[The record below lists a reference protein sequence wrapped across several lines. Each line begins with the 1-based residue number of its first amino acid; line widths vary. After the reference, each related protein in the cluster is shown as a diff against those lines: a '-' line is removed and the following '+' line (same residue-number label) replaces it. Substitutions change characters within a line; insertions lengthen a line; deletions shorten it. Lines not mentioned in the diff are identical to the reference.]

1 MGAALN
7 IPLLDRARELGELS
21 ELVADAARGVGG
33 VVLLGGEPGIGKS
46 RLAEA
51 AAEMAREAGLASA
64 WGRCREGAGA
74 PPFWPWT
81 QVVRSLGAT
90 VDWSPAGKEARFR
103 LFAAVIDVL
112 LETARPAGLLV
123 VLDDA
128 YRADDSSLRL
138 LGFLADQLSAV
149 PLAVVVTYRDAEA
162 GPVLGRLL
170 TDLAAQRRC
179 RRRVLGGLSLAAVAE
194 WLAATSGAEVHRR
207 PSARSDGRQPVLR
220 AGGRAA
226 AGRGRDERRHP
237 GERARRHRQPR
248 GPTPRERSAAVEAAA
263 VLGREFGEAALSAL
277 LAAGPDVA
285 AAALQPA
292 VAAA

>member
-7 IPLLDRARELGELS
+7 IPLLGRARELGELS

-51 AAEMAREAGLASA
+51 AAEMARAAGLASA

-81 QVVRSLGAT
+81 QVVRALGTT
-90 VDWSPAGKEARFR
+90 VDWSPAGEEARFR
-103 LFAAVIDVL
+103 LFAAVVDVL
-112 LETARPAGLLV
+112 LAAARPAGLLV

-128 YRADDSSLRL
+128 HRADDSSLRL
-138 LGFLADQLSAV
+138 LGFLADQLSAA

-162 GPVLGRLL
+162 GPVLARLL
-170 TDLAAQRRC
+170 TDLAPQRQC

-194 WLAATSGAEVHRR
+194 WLAATSVWRFTGPPRCTI
-207 PSARSDGRQPVLR
+207 
-220 AGGRAA
+220 GRAA
-226 AGRGRDERRHP
+226 TRSSCGRSCGCWPRTRR
-237 GERARRHRQPR
+237 
-248 GPTPRERSAAVEAAA
+248 AATS
-263 VLGREFGEAALSAL
+263 R
-277 LAAGPDVA
+277 
-285 AAALQPA
+285 
-292 VAAA
+292 